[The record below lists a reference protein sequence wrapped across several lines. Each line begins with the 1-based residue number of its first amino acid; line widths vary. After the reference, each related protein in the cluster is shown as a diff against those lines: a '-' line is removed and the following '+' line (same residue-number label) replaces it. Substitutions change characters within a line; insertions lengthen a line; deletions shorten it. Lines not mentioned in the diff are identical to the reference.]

1 MKKSFLKKLKQ
12 STAAVLSAAMVLG
25 GFQGFGAGVGTVH
38 AYQTELEPNT
48 ELMEG
53 KPISSLT
60 REHYYNPSNQRLRKA
75 ASYGN
80 GSTTAYKYGFIQRGS
95 NGYDGWKFDINGL
108 IKPVNTEPTNENE
121 EAYVVS
127 DAAGALSSTYP
138 TTDPQG
144 YTTAVGLGASQP
156 TSYLELG
163 RIATKKSEYTGSDFH
178 PGRDGEI
185 KNGEVV
191 KVFDSDNTTDLKLEV
206 KLSVKPSPDKKYILA
221 EYKVFNANTNPSDPN
236 PKIVDTGRADG
247 GRTVWFATGTDIMVA
262 GDDYAPAWATKKG
275 VYDGSHIEGIHAQAN
290 NPYGPT
296 YRTESIYTLGALDIL
311 TYHPQLNLGIRP
323 LRSGDRS
330 KITSWIGDYTEYRN
344 HYFDDLEDY
353 SYMPGGTNQTS
364 TDSGIAYS
372 LKFDLLP
379 GETKTGT
386 IAFSMRGPTYY
397 VDPAKGS
404 DTTGNGF
411 LSNPF
416 KTTKKALD
424 VIKTR
429 DPAKVFIFLMNDE
442 TITET
447 LKIPAGKD
455 VTVQTTDYVMDD
467 NTQAKTSPYPILVDG
482 DGERTN
488 SVKIIRGAGFRGN
501 MFEVSDADSNL
512 TFSDIIIDGNKDA
525 TQGLPENQ
533 QPVGSLVKAKAG
545 NVMTQRGAVFQ
556 NNKIVEDNDPQASN
570 KTTVASAIDISGSAN
585 LKMDYGLIKDNVSY
599 QGGAVNIA
607 GSGKMT
613 VANNVNVTG
622 NTNGA
627 GGKSNV
633 RLGAN
638 QIIGVTEPL
647 PSSSRIGVMTEN
659 PPASGS
665 AEVNVAEKVG
675 NHASLPYSVSNFP
688 ADKSPA
694 QWTQLTEDSTN
705 NERVVLKAT
714 QAAFSVNYVYTD
726 DNGNDVT
733 VHAPK
738 NNTIVSGTAIN
749 ETPPTVANYIYKSVE
764 VTPANHGLSINST
777 TGSVNGTMPG
787 VDVNI
792 KYKYERNVGIAY
804 FYSAGGL
811 PTNIPP
817 IESAVGG
824 APSASMPT
832 VSRTGY
838 TFAGW
843 FEITNKGPDGNWGT
857 DDDILAASPTAS
869 LPSPVNQ
876 GKLYFKAK
884 WTPDTAGRPFEVTHK
899 NTNASL
905 PFVFKQITENKAY
918 LEVTRTDKVNVP
930 GYKNVSRSAN
940 PSNKGRF
947 GSAFDGINPNSDTE
961 YVGRMPLEALK
972 VNYMYSVDATRSFE
986 FKVEH
991 VTTGGI
997 QVGNA
1002 VPAIR
1007 RTAEAPINASPLNLP
1022 GYTVQS
1028 ARITRGKTDD
1038 SANNVIGL
1046 NTVASSVAHSTVDAD
1061 TATFD
1066 RNKNFNSYMP
1076 NQDVTITY
1084 TYRAAGYTVARNYL
1098 DSTSHLP
1105 IGDPIAVSGYQQNDP
1120 ILPKG
1125 VGVLDTPASKYGYT
1139 YGSSSV
1145 APSSATTI
1153 TVQADGS
1160 ITGTVPGSDVTVTHN
1175 MNRDGTY
1182 WKNMHFAVAA
1192 APYDKGSI
1200 SNNGPISFLIDNP
1213 VTPNV
1218 EPEAHKFSFIR
1229 DSNSSQMP
1237 VPTPQEA
1244 PFYRFAGWYTDAA
1257 ATNKVLDD
1265 AVFQGETT
1273 LYAKFEKDP
1282 AYWIDINFDSDDK
1295 GSISAPSTLNVK
1307 NNATWASIASAR
1319 PHPINSVP
1327 NYIFDRWTINGNNVE
1342 DSTVLVPGTYHANFK
1357 KDPNVWGLNIGD
1369 FNASGHIASD
1379 GKGQIR
1385 VRQTQA
1391 GNTYIITDENDNVVA
1406 VRTAPDNNVL
1416 TFDGLYP
1423 GTRYKVREAVPGTN
1437 ATVGQPVPSGSGIS
1451 APKTVDIPTLE
1462 DNYNVGFDP
1471 VNEDRSQIV
1480 VNPADPDSDY
1490 ALLDQDGNVVHDWKT
1505 PVGNNP
1511 ATVTFDNLDPGKT
1524 YKVVAR
1530 KKGDTSVTPAS
1541 KSELGTNVNAN
1552 PGDMAE
1558 ATKYIVEV
1566 KPGDNNIVKIL
1577 SVGGKT
1583 PSERDGGSDL
1593 KVIDAKADEEVSVHA
1608 EAVDGNGRP
1617 FKYWTV
1623 IAGRSK
1629 NISGKI
1635 TNTDFTFK
1643 LSASNV
1649 VLKAVYEK
1657 TRPNA
1662 HSGNAE
1668 NIIVDEEIRGG
1679 ASGEYA
1685 LDPDGIEGVESRLTT
1700 PADRVLIGQGAD
1712 VRYRVVFNKRQA
1724 TSTEVANVKPISES
1738 GHNHPEAFSTAW
1750 ALDIKSERYIDG
1762 RFVGEVIPPPATPSN
1777 ATVPVLVQLPAEDTD
1792 MMDYQLFDVTN
1803 ATTLALGAIDNFS
1816 TDESN
1821 NPEKTAGYFSFTGE
1835 IGHKYVLVYSKA
1847 FKLRFIDNNQSRNY
1861 LDFDANG
1868 VRNNFYHMFKVRK
1881 KDSAIDYLSGPDGYA
1896 RVVAYA
1902 GDPSVPGSR
1911 GTMVTPFIDVFGV
1924 RHTYLGWSRRNMP
1937 AAIRLFDQAAEVTSR
1952 QVLYAYYDNNRNL
1965 REKAKTEL
1973 EGLKVEAEDIIKSPY
1988 LKNSE
1993 VDELKQA
2000 IARAAA
2006 RLAQKRGELLDKSL
2020 FETGGGK
2027 EDPLRMATQEEL
2039 EDCINELKRL
2049 INEYKSRISAR
2060 DGNFKNR
2067 TGGGS
2072 SGGGT
2077 GSAGRGNG
2085 TASRPFEATSERTFT
2100 LGVDGSWK
2108 INEQTGRW
2116 SFVLNG
2122 GLPLNN
2128 TWGKIQYKDGAG
2140 KLLTKWYFFDNQ
2152 SSMAQGWYHDTK
2164 TDKWYFLNDSNG
2176 ADAGQMITGWY
2187 RDAAGMW
2194 YYLDPVL
2201 GEMYAGWRQVGEHWY
2216 YFSPSSVEGHPKGSL
2231 YVNTTTPD
2239 GYRVNHNG
2247 EWVQ

>member
-25 GFQGFGAGVGTVH
+25 GFQGFGTGVGVAH

-48 ELMEG
+48 ALMEG
-53 KPISSLT
+53 KPISSFQNS
-60 REHYYNPSNQRLRKA
+60 HYYDPSTKRMGRA
-75 ASYGN
+75 ASYGY
-80 GSTTAYKYGFIQRGS
+80 GSTTAYKFGYIHMASQGS
-95 NGYDGWKFDINGL
+95 FDGWKFDINGL
-108 IKPVNTEPTNENE
+108 VEPVNNEPAHDENQE
-121 EAYVVS
+121 PYVIS
-127 DAAGALSSTYP
+127 DGTDSGALNSTYKSS
-138 TTDPQG
+138 DPQG
-144 YTTAVGLGASQP
+144 YTTAVGFGPTKP
-156 TSYLELG
+156 TSYVEIG
-163 RIATKKSEYTGSDFH
+163 RVNVKKSEYTGSDFH

-191 KVFDSDNTTDLKLEV
+191 KVFGSDNKDLKLEMR
-206 KLSVKPSPDKKYILA
+206 LSVKPSPDKKYILA
-221 EYKVFNANTNPSDPN
+221 EYTVYNANTSTSDSDSR
-236 PKIVDTGRADG
+236 IVDTGRTDG

-262 GDDYAPAWATKKG
+262 EDDYAPAWATKKG
-275 VYDGSHIEGIHAQAN
+275 AHDGRHIEGIHAQGHN
-290 NPYGPT
+290 NKK
-296 YRTESIYTLGALDIL
+296 YTLGALDIL
-311 TYHPQLNLGIRP
+311 TYHPQLNLGIAKRE
-323 LRSGDRS
+323 SGDPS
-330 KITSWIGDYTEYRN
+330 NITSWIGYYGN
-344 HYFDDLEDY
+344 YSSNYFTDLNDY
-353 SYMPGGTNQTS
+353 SYMPGGTNTSS

-372 LKFDLLP
+372 LRFDLLP

-397 VDPAKGS
+397 VDPVGGNDS
-404 DTTGNGF
+404 TGDGF
-411 LSNPF
+411 LSKPF
-416 KTTKKALD
+416 KTTKKALE
-424 VIKTR
+424 VIGSRGPK
-429 DPAKVFIFLMNDE
+429 KVFVFLMNDE
-442 TITET
+442 TISET
-447 LKIPAGKD
+447 LTIPAGKD
-455 VTVQTTDYVMDD
+455 VTIQTTDYVMDQT
-467 NTQAKTSPYPILVDG
+467 TQAKTSPYPIEIDG
-482 DGERTN
+482 SGERTN
-488 SVKIIRGAGFRGN
+488 SKKIIRGTSLRGD
-501 MFEVSDADSNL
+501 MFNVSNANSNL
-512 TFSDIIIDGNKDA
+512 TFSDIVIDGNKSA

-533 QPVGSLVKAKAG
+533 QPIGSLVNASAG
-545 NVMTQRGAVFQ
+545 NIMTQRGAIFQ
-556 NNKIVEDNDPQASN
+556 NNKIVSN
-570 KTTVASAIDISGSAN
+570 GTDATVASAINISGSAN
-585 LKMDYGLIKDNVSY
+585 LKMDYGVVKDNESY
-599 QGGAVNIA
+599 QGGAINIE

-613 VANNVNVTG
+613 VANNVNVTD
-622 NTNGA
+622 NINGA

-633 RLGAN
+633 RLGPG
-638 QIIGVTEPL
+638 QVIGVVEPL
-647 PSSSRIGVMTEN
+647 PSSSRIGVMTKN
-659 PPASGS
+659 PPASGT
-665 AEVNVAEKVG
+665 AEVNVAEKLG
-675 NHASLPYSVSNFP
+675 NHSSLPYSVSNFP

-705 NERVVLKAT
+705 DNRVVLKAT

-726 DNGNDVT
+726 DNGNDTT
-733 VHAPK
+733 VKTPR
-738 NNTIVSGTAIN
+738 NTTLVSGTAIN
-749 ETPPTVANYIYKSVE
+749 EAPPVIPNYIYKSVE
-764 VTPANHGLSINST
+764 VTPPNHGLSVNNT
-777 TGSVNGTMPG
+777 TGNVNGTMPG

-804 FYSAGGL
+804 FNPDGGL
-811 PTNIPP
+811 PANIPP
-817 IESAVGG
+817 IESAVGV
-824 APSASMPT
+824 APSANMPT
-832 VSRTGY
+832 VSKTGY

-843 FEITNKGPDGNWGT
+843 FKVNIGPDNTPWTG
-857 DDDILAASPTAS
+857 DDTLDPAPSAT
-869 LPSPVNQ
+869 LPSPVAQ
-876 GKLYFKAK
+876 GKIYFKAK
-884 WTPDTAGRPFEVTHK
+884 WNPDTTGRPFEVTHK
-899 NTNASL
+899 NTNTTI
-905 PFVFKQITENKAY
+905 PFVFKQDTVNKPY
-918 LEVTRTDKVNVP
+918 LDETRADKVVIP
-930 GYKNVSRSAN
+930 GYKNISRNAN
-940 PSNKGRF
+940 PSNKGQF
-947 GSAFDGINPNSDTE
+947 GGTFQHASGNVTANTDTE
-961 YVGRMPLEALK
+961 YVGRMPLGDLK
-972 VNYMYSVDATRSFE
+972 VNYMYNVDPTQNFE

-991 VTTGGI
+991 VTTGGVT
-997 QVGNA
+997 VGTA
-1002 VPAIR
+1002 VPPIR
-1007 RTAEAPINASPLNLP
+1007 RVAEAPINASPLNLP
-1022 GYTVQS
+1022 GYTLQGAS
-1028 ARITRGKTDD
+1028 ITRGKTDN

-1046 NTVASSVAHSTVDAD
+1046 DTIASSVAGSAVDAN

-1066 RNKNFNSYMP
+1066 GSKNFNSYMP

-1084 TYRAAGYTVARNYL
+1084 TYSAAGYTVARNYL
-1098 DSTSHLP
+1098 DSTSHLA
-1105 IGDPIAVSGYQQNDP
+1105 IGIPKAVSGYQQNDP
-1120 ILPKG
+1120 ILPRG
-1125 VGVLDTPASKYGYT
+1125 AGVLDTAASKYGYT
-1139 YGSSSV
+1139 YGSSTVDPASTV
-1145 APSSATTI
+1145 
-1153 TVQADGS
+1153 TVQANGA
-1160 ITGTVPGSDVTVTHN
+1160 ITGTVPGSDVTVTHM
-1175 MNRDGTY
+1175 MNRDGNY
-1182 WKNMHFAVAA
+1182 WKNMTFAVAA

-1200 SNNGPISFLIDNP
+1200 STVAPISFLIDD
-1213 VTPNV
+1213 PNTSDV
-1218 EPEAHKFSFIR
+1218 EEEAHRFSFI
-1229 DSNSSQMP
+1229 SATNAMP
-1237 VPTPQEA
+1237 VPTPQDA

-1257 ATNKVLDD
+1257 ATNKVLDGTT
-1265 AVFQGETT
+1265 FQGDTV

-1307 NNATWASIASAR
+1307 NNATWASIASER
-1319 PHPINSVP
+1319 PSPVNSVP
-1327 NYIFDRWTINGNNVE
+1327 NYIFDRWTINGNNVD

-1357 KDPNVWGLNIGD
+1357 KDPNIWGLNIGD

-1391 GNTYIITDENDNVVA
+1391 GNVYIITDENDNVVA
-1406 VRTAPDNNVL
+1406 VRTAPDDSVL
-1416 TFDGLYP
+1416 PFDGLYP

-1462 DNYNVGFDP
+1462 NNYNVGFDP

-1490 ALLDQDGNVVHDWKT
+1490 ALLDEDGNVVHDWKT

-1541 KSELGTNVNAN
+1541 KSDLGTNVNAN

-1558 ATKYIVEV
+1558 ANKYIVEV

-1593 KVIDAKADEEVSVHA
+1593 KVIDAKAEEEVSVHA
-1608 EAVDGNGRP
+1608 EAVDANGRA
-1617 FKYWTV
+1617 FKYWVV
-1623 IAGRSK
+1623 ISGRSK

-1643 LSASNV
+1643 LSGSNV

-1738 GHNHPEAFSTAW
+1738 GHNHPDAFSTAW

-1762 RFVGEVIPPPATPSN
+1762 RFVGEVVPPPATPSN

-1792 MMDYQLFDVTN
+1792 MMDYQLFDVTD
-1803 ATTLALGAIDNFS
+1803 ASTLALGAIDNFA

-1861 LDFDANG
+1861 LDFDENG

-1881 KDSAIDYLSGPDGYA
+1881 KDSAIDYLSGPDEYA
-1896 RVVAYA
+1896 RVIAYA
-1902 GDPSVPGSR
+1902 GDPSVSGSR

-1924 RHTYLGWSRRNMP
+1924 RHTYLGWSRSNMP
-1937 AAIRLFDQAAEVTSR
+1937 ANIRPFDQAAEITSR
-1952 QVLYAYYDNNRNL
+1952 QVLYAYYDNNRTL
-1965 REKAKTEL
+1965 REQAKTEL

-1988 LKNSE
+1988 LKNNE

-2020 FETGGGK
+2020 FETGGGQ

-2049 INEYKSRISAR
+2049 IDEYKSRISAR

-2067 TGGGS
+2067 TGGGG

-2085 TASRPFEATSERTFT
+2085 TASRPFEATSEKTFT

-2128 TWGKIQYKDGAG
+2128 TWGKIQYKDAAG

-2152 SSMAQGWYHDTK
+2152 SSMAQGWYHDTRA
-2164 TDKWYFLNDSNG
+2164 DKWYFLNDSSG
-2176 ADAGQMITGWY
+2176 ADAGQMVTGWY

-2201 GEMYAGWRQVGEHWY
+2201 GEMYVGWRQVGDPWY
-2216 YFSPSSVEGHPKGSL
+2216 YFSPSSVESHPKGSL